1 MYQMVC
7 GELAEAEAAFER
19 AIPVARSLKHRPAL
33 VIGLTYSGI
42 LHFWRSEYASAERI
56 QMEASQ
62 LAAEARD
69 GFHLPLAL
77 FYLGLTL
84 ANRGRISEAMGSM
97 QEALDMAKRNN
108 NARGSFAN
116 PQWNRLGLAGD
127 GRSRHGDR
135 V

>member
-1 MYQMVC
+1 MPGRCTRCYR

-42 LHFWRSEYASAERI
+42 VHFWRSDYASAERV
-56 QMEASQ
+56 QVEASH

-77 FYLGLTL
+77 SIWG
-84 ANRGRISEAMGSM
+84 
-97 QEALDMAKRNN
+97 
-108 NARGSFAN
+108 
-116 PQWNRLGLAGD
+116 
-127 GRSRHGDR
+127 
-135 V
+135 